1 MIGVNMSGCPMK
13 HKQHSIIQ
21 DVILHHMDF
30 FPKHLTEYIEHHS
43 SAEDPL
49 LAELN
54 RQTHL
59 RCLMPQMVSGHQ
71 QGLFLELIS
80 SLMQPR
86 CILEV
91 GTFTGYSALC
101 LAKGLAVGGVLHTID
116 VNAELEPIV
125 EEFFAKSGR
134 ANQLRTYWGAASE
147 IIPGI
152 EGPFDLVFIDADKEN
167 YSLYYDLVIERLRP
181 GGLILADNV
190 LWSGKVTDPKHS
202 DTETVALRAFAQK
215 VAEDPRV
222 HHMILSLRDG
232 ISVIR
237 KY

>member
-1 MIGVNMSGCPMK
+1 
-13 HKQHSIIQ
+13 
-21 DVILHHMDF
+21 MDF
-30 FPKHLTEYIEHHS
+30 FPKHLTEYIERHS
-43 SAEDPL
+43 SPEDPL

-80 SLMQPR
+80 RLMQPR

-101 LAKGLAVGGVLHTID
+101 LAKGLAEGGLLHTID
-116 VNAELEPIV
+116 INAELEPIV
-125 EEFFAKSGR
+125 DEFFTKSGR
-134 ANQLRTYWGAASE
+134 ADQLRTYWGAAAE

-152 EGPFDLVFIDADKEN
+152 EGHFDLVFLDADKEN
-167 YSLYYDLVIERLRP
+167 YSLYYDLVIDRLRP

-190 LWSGKVTDPKHS
+190 LWSGKVTDS
-202 DTETVALRAFAQK
+202 IQQDTETVALRAFSQK
-215 VAEDPRV
+215 VADDPRV
-222 HHMILSLRDG
+222 QQLILSLRDG
-232 ISVIR
+232 LSMIR
-237 KY
+237 KC

>member
-1 MIGVNMSGCPMK
+1 
-13 HKQHSIIQ
+13 
-21 DVILHHMDF
+21 MDF
-30 FPKHLTEYIEHHS
+30 FPKHLTGYIETHS
-43 SAEDPL
+43 SHEDPL
-49 LAELN
+49 LEELN

-80 SLMQPR
+80 RLMQPR

-101 LAKGLAVGGVLHTID
+101 LAKGLAEGGLLHTID
-116 VNAELEPIV
+116 INTELEPIV
-125 EEFFAKSGR
+125 EEFFTRSGQSK
-134 ANQLRTYWGAASE
+134 QLRTYWGAAAE

-152 EGPFDLVFIDADKEN
+152 EGPFDLVFLDADKEN
-167 YSLYYDLVIERLRP
+167 YILYYDLVIDRLRP

-190 LWSGKVTDPKHS
+190 LWSGKVTDPIHQ
-202 DTETVALRAFAQK
+202 DTETVALRAFSQK

-222 HHMILSLRDG
+222 QQLILSLRDG
-232 ISVIR
+232 LSMIR
-237 KY
+237 KC

>member
-1 MIGVNMSGCPMK
+1 
-13 HKQHSIIQ
+13 
-21 DVILHHMDF
+21 MDF
-30 FPKHLTEYIEHHS
+30 FHQPLTEYIESRS

-80 SLMQPR
+80 LLMQPR

-101 LAKGLAVGGVLHTID
+101 LVKGLAEGGLLHTID
-116 VNAELEPIV
+116 VNPELESIV
-125 EEFFAKSGR
+125 DEFFVRSR
-134 ANQLRTYWGAASE
+134 RSEQLRTYWGSAAE
-147 IIPGI
+147 IIPNI
-152 EGPFDLVFIDADKEN
+152 EGTFDLVFLDADKEN
-167 YSLYYDLVIERLRP
+167 YSLYYDLVIDRVRP

-190 LWSGKVTDPKHS
+190 LWGGKVTDPIHR

-215 VAEDPRV
+215 VADDPRV
-222 HHMILSLRDG
+222 QQLILSLRDG
-232 ISVIR
+232 LSMIR
-237 KY
+237 KL